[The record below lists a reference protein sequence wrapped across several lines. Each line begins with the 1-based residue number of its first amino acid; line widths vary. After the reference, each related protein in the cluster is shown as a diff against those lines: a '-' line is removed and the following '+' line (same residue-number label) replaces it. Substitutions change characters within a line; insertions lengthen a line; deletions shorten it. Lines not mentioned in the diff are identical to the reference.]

1 MDAEPGTRERLLR
14 DLARNRAEL
23 AQLERDHADLIEA
36 SRSSNADDE
45 HDPEGATIA
54 FEREQLAS
62 IMTRVRRT
70 ITDLNQ
76 AIADLDVGGYGL
88 CDRCGQPIGAARL
101 EIRPQARL
109 CIDCARLKG

>member
-1 MDAEPGTRERLLR
+1 MDAEPGTRERLER
-14 DLARNRAEL
+14 DLARNQAEL
-23 AQLERDHADLIEA
+23 AQLERDHLSLIEA
-36 SRSSNADDE
+36 SRSSTADDE

-70 ITDLNQ
+70 VTDLRQAITDLD
-76 AIADLDVGGYGL
+76 AGGYGL
-88 CDRCGQPIGAARL
+88 CDRCGRPIGSARL

-109 CIDCARLKG
+109 CIECARLKR

>member
-1 MDAEPGTRERLLR
+1 MDAEPGTRQRLLH
-14 DLARNRAEL
+14 DLARNQAEL

-70 ITDLNQ
+70 VTDLTQ
-76 AIADLDVGGYGL
+76 AIADLDAGGYGL
-88 CDRCGQPIGAARL
+88 CDRCGQPIGSARL

-109 CIDCARLKG
+109 CIDCARLKR